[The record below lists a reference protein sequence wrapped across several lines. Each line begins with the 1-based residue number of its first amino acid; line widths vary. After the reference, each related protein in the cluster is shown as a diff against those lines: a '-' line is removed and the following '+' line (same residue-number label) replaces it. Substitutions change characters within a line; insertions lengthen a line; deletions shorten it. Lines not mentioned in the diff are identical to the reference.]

1 MILFQAV
8 VLNGV
13 NYDVEFEVVYNV
25 YGKDKPATLHQ
36 PAEYAELEIEKLRI
50 IEVTDEDGNVV
61 DINPVLIADVID
73 IDSIESDIWYYLE
86 NCDEV

>member
-8 VLNGV
+8 VLDGV
-13 NYDVEFEVVYNV
+13 DYGVEFEVVYSV
-25 YGKDKPATLHQ
+25 YGEDKPATFHQ

-61 DINPVLIADVID
+61 DIDHTLIADVID
-73 IDSIESDIWYYLE
+73 IYSIESDIWYYLE